1 MSHRTTAPKGASS
14 AIRNMKVNPL
24 NSTRHFSLASTLAL
38 SLSTLACAGA
48 GQAATLD
55 LTGYT
60 DGSGAITIQH
70 KGGTVDPYFTLQALL
85 LAQEL
90 GLDTS
95 AVALPW
101 AKWLLARQK
110 PDATFDR
117 FCRTDAVWLACKTAD
132 ADDSLLAL
140 WLKFVDTLPA
150 ETRREPAMVK
160 SHAAAS
166 AALARLVSPPTGVYL
181 VSPVYM
187 HGLFMDNLEVW
198 TYQPAHAATQNKA
211 RPSFGASIQHVFWDP
226 AQKRYH
232 VSTQPEQK
240 TTAHKFYPDAVA
252 QIFPHTVNFPH
263 IPGGA
268 KAHYQRWIKDH
279 RAEWLKQVEGDFA
292 WGLIASVSLRQGDL
306 ASVRC
311 WHQKTLPAR
320 HSSHWTVTDEV
331 VHQVLKAK
339 GITDQPVE
347 KNCS

>member
-1 MSHRTTAPKGASS
+1 MNRAFKSTGLGTLVLLLGWLAGCGAS
-14 AIRNMKVNPL
+14 R
-24 NSTRHFSLASTLAL
+24 
-38 SLSTLACAGA
+38 
-48 GQAATLD
+48 ATPLD
-55 LTGYT
+55 LTGYA
-60 DGSGAITIQH
+60 DAAGAITIQH

-85 LAQEL
+85 LASEH

-95 AVALPW
+95 PQAVPW
-101 AKWLLARQK
+101 ARWLLARQK

-117 FCRTDAVWLACKTAD
+117 FCRTGATWLACKTAD

-140 WLKFVDTLPA
+140 WLRFVDTLPA
-150 ETRREPAMVK
+150 AVRQEPAFVK

-166 AALARLVSPPTGVYL
+166 ATLLRLVSPPTGVYL

-198 TYQPAHAATQNKA
+198 TYPPAHAAAQNKD
-211 RPSFGASIQHVFWDP
+211 RPSFGASIQQVFWDP
-226 AQKRYH
+226 AIQRYH

-240 TTAHKFYPDAVA
+240 TTVHTFYPDAVA

-268 KAHYQRWIKDH
+268 KAHYQRWIRAN

-292 WGLIASVSLRQGDL
+292 WGLIATVALRHGDL
-306 ASVRC
+306 ASARC

-331 VHQVLKAK
+331 VHQILLTK
-339 GITDQPVE
+339 GVVTQTME
-347 KNCS
+347 KNCQ

>member
-1 MSHRTTAPKGASS
+1 MNPRCATSEAARTTLPS
-14 AIRNMKVNPL
+14 MKANPL
-24 NSTRHFSLASTLAL
+24 SLKNPLSLASTLLL
-38 SLSTLACAGA
+38 SLSTLACAA
-48 GQAATLD
+48 PGQTATLD

-90 GLDTS
+90 GLDTR

-101 AKWLLARQK
+101 ARWLLARQK

-117 FCRTDAVWLACKTAD
+117 FCRTGTTWLACKTAD

-140 WLKFVDTLPA
+140 WLKFIETLPA
-150 ETRREPAMVK
+150 EVQREPAMVK

-166 AALARLVSPPTGVYL
+166 AALKRLVSPPTGVYL

-198 TYQPAHAATQNKA
+198 TYAPAHAATQNKN

-226 AQKRYH
+226 EQKRYH

-240 TTAHKFYPDAVA
+240 TTEHKFYPDAVA
-252 QIFPHTVNFPH
+252 QIFPHTVDFPH

-306 ASVRC
+306 VSVRC

-320 HSSHWTVTDEV
+320 HTSHWTATDEV
-331 VHQVLKAK
+331 VHQALLAR
-339 GITDQPVE
+339 GIPSKTVE
-347 KNCS
+347 KNCQ